1 MWPVGDAWQRPFAD
15 SDAVATALATTSS
28 ALWITAAR
36 PRKNQWQSAAAPAI
50 LLPVKH
56 LLCKV
61 PIFAGLD
68 DNALTIFL
76 EHAERRS
83 VPAGG
88 VVAREGE
95 VSNCMYVIETGEV
108 RIIKN
113 LDTPDAV
120 QLAVLGPGEFFGE
133 MCILETLP
141 RSATGQAA
149 GPATVVS
156 VASSAFYHLYRR
168 MPKQHS
174 ILLLNLARDLSRR
187 LRHLDEVFAARH

>member
-1 MWPVGDAWQRPFAD
+1 M
-15 SDAVATALATTSS
+15 
-28 ALWITAAR
+28 
-36 PRKNQWQSAAAPAI
+36 
-50 LLPVKH
+50 KH

-68 DNALTIFL
+68 DKALTIFL

-88 VVAREGE
+88 VIAREGE
-95 VSNCMYVIETGEV
+95 TNNCMYLIETGEV

-113 LDTPDAV
+113 SNMADAV

-141 RSATGQAA
+141 RSATGKAA

-156 VASSAFYHLYRR
+156 VASSAFYHLYQQ
-168 MPKQHS
+168 MPKEYG

-187 LRHLDEVFAARH
+187 LRRLDEVFAARH